1 MQDRIDRTNNELK
14 SLVSSDL
21 GDDSKIIRADKYQ
34 ELWLKAKKILA
45 MFLHT
50 KDVKTQPPVQM
61 LLDIENHIERADTY
75 IRDNELIDKETFQA
89 VLKGVKKDIKTENG
103 EEAARIKKEL
113 ELRQHEMKRKKD
125 KKPTVPKNVRQDRPV
140 TLKAPIPRKKE
151 KKIEFTQLQ
160 LDMLKYGGEALFNQC
175 QDIDWDK
182 LQQ

>member
-1 MQDRIDRTNNELK
+1 
-14 SLVSSDL
+14 
-21 GDDSKIIRADKYQ
+21 
-34 ELWLKAKKILA
+34 